1 MSCPCANHT
10 SINKNVSK
18 LFRQILVLNTINEKT
33 KKPKLKLLNIGE
45 VTQTLQSLDTFFF
58 FKKSHAVRTQPGVV
72 NR

>member
-1 MSCPCANHT
+1 MSCPCDNHT

-45 VTQTLQSLDTFFF
+45 VTQTLQSLDTFFL
-58 FKKSHAVRTQPGVV
+58 KSHAVRTQPGVV

>member
-45 VTQTLQSLDTFFF
+45 VTQTLQSLDTFFL
-58 FKKSHAVRTQPGVV
+58 KKKKKAMQSERSPV
-72 NR
+72 

>member
-58 FKKSHAVRTQPGVV
+58 FF
-72 NR
+72 